1 MTNWLTVISW
11 QLFIP
16 IAIEELNISL
26 CRLRWT
32 AFRKTITSKKTTG
45 WHWEKVNKRKKT
57 DKRVPFW
64 ILFPSKK
71 IYKDKNN
78 KWKESSSYD
87 VPAALKGSNFCT
99 QVDIEI
105 ICKSCGLRIRW
116 KCHESKW
123 EKSARGSVRWKWHG
137 TKQRQLFSV
146 LIINGNEMRYVRLV
160 GEWIKRRRGGKC
172 NQLSWLQMKWN
183 GKERRDR

>member
-1 MTNWLTVISW
+1 MSW
-11 QLFIP
+11 TFRC
-16 IAIEELNISL
+16 AVCVELPFVRQSPAKNNKL
-26 CRLRWT
+26 ALR
-32 AFRKTITSKKTTG
+32 KGKQKEKKTKQIR
-45 WHWEKVNKRKKT
+45 ESL
-57 DKRVPFW
+57 FW

-71 IYKDKNN
+71 IYRDKNN
-78 KWKESSSYD
+78 NWKESSSYD

-123 EKSARGSVRWKWHG
+123 ETSARGSVRWKWHG
-137 TKQRQLFSV
+137 TKQWQLFSV
-146 LIINGNEMRYVRLV
+146 LIINGNEMLYVRLV